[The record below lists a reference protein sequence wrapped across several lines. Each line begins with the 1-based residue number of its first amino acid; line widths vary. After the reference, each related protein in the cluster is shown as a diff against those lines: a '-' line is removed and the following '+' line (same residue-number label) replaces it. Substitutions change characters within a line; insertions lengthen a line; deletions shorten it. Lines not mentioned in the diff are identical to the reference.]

1 MKIPNDSQYNFL
13 DESIQIDEKQEK
25 QLLSQFLTYF
35 NQKEKEN
42 PVEELVINI
51 LNKLF
56 ENNKF
61 HLQFINR
68 DDPKEKDISKA
79 YGYYSAYE
87 NNIYLIIDK
96 SNFQTRWFGF
106 QTDFS
111 TLNNI
116 KFDIFINTCVHELM
130 HYACTNY
137 YIQFIKI
144 WRSTFRQFIWYVFNN
159 VISYYFSD
167 FVSDDIFAN
176 TTPKKFIENLAFK
189 KAYDVYFNSLII
201 NIRFKLSS
209 LSKRYN
215 DVLSTL
221 YSQQP
226 FEYARFFDNALINA
240 IKLQNG
246 TYSNAALKLYN
257 CIHKAYIDLE
267 PNLKNVKMNELFY
280 QEILDFS
287 EIACVLAS
295 YYNENINSLGLIEET
310 LRLING

>member
-1 MKIPNDSQYNFL
+1 MKIPSDDTYNFL
-13 DESIQIDEKQEK
+13 DESIEINTEQERK
-25 QLLSQFLTYF
+25 LLAQFLDYF
-35 NQKEKEN
+35 NKKEKN
-42 PVEELVINI
+42 NKIEELVINI

-61 HLQFINR
+61 HLQLIDRN
-68 DDPKEKDISKA
+68 DPKEKDISKA
-79 YGYYSAYE
+79 YGFYSAYE
-87 NNIYLIIDK
+87 NNIYIIIDK
-96 SNFQTRWFGF
+96 SNFEKKWFGF
-106 QTDFS
+106 QIDYN

-144 WRSTFRQFIWYVFNN
+144 WRSLFRQYVWNVFSN
-159 VISYYFSD
+159 VINYYFSD
-167 FVSDDIFAN
+167 FVDSN
-176 TTPKKFIENLAFK
+176 TFTNIAPKKFIENISFK

-226 FEYARFFDNALINA
+226 FEYARFFDNVLINA

-246 TYSNAALKLYN
+246 TYSDSAIKLYN
-257 CIHKAYIDLE
+257 CIHKAYIDIE
-267 PNLKNVKMNELFY
+267 PVLKDIKMNELFY

-295 YYNENINSLGLIEET
+295 YYNYNINHIGLIENT
-310 LRLING
+310 LNLIY

>member
-1 MKIPNDSQYNFL
+1 MDILNNDYYFL
-13 DESIQIDEKQEK
+13 NEAVQINPDQEK
-25 QLLSQFLTYF
+25 QLLSQFLDYLDK
-35 NQKEKEN
+35 KEKN
-42 PVEELVINI
+42 NKIEELLVKI
-51 LNKLF
+51 LNKLYVS
-56 ENNKF
+56 NKF
-61 HLQFINR
+61 HLQLIDRN
-68 DDPKEKDISKA
+68 DPKTQEISKA

-96 SNFQTRWFGF
+96 SNFNKKWFGF
-106 QTDFS
+106 QIDYNI
-111 TLNNI
+111 LNNI
-116 KFDIFINTCVHELM
+116 KFDIFIDTCVHELM

-137 YIQFIKI
+137 YIQFIKL
-144 WRSTFRQFIWYVFNN
+144 WRPTFRQYIWNVFYNIIN
-159 VISYYFSD
+159 FYFSD
-167 FVSDDIFAN
+167 FVDNNIFAN
-176 TTPKKFIENLAFK
+176 TTPKQFMENPAFK

-226 FEYARFFDNALINA
+226 FEYARFFDNVLINA

-246 TYSNAALKLYN
+246 TYSDTAIKLYN
-257 CIHKAYIDLE
+257 CIHKAYIDIE
-267 PNLKNVKMNELFY
+267 PNLKDVRMSELFY

-295 YYNENINSLGLIEET
+295 YYKYNIDHINLIEET
-310 LRLING
+310 LNLI

>member
-1 MKIPNDSQYNFL
+1 MNILNNNYYFL
-13 DESIQIDEKQEK
+13 NESVGISPIQEK
-25 QLLSQFLTYF
+25 QLLSQFLDYL
-35 NQKEKEN
+35 NKKEKN
-42 PVEELVINI
+42 NKIEELLVKV

-56 ENNKF
+56 ENDKF
-61 HLQFINR
+61 HLQLIDRN
-68 DDPKEKDISKA
+68 DPKIQEISKA

-96 SNFQTRWFGF
+96 SNFDKKWFGF
-106 QTDFS
+106 QINYNV
-111 TLNNI
+111 LNNI
-116 KFDIFINTCVHELM
+116 KFDVFTNTCVHELM

-137 YIQFIKI
+137 YIQFIKL
-144 WRSTFRQFIWYVFNN
+144 WRATFRQYIWDVFYNIIN
-159 VISYYFSD
+159 FYFSD
-167 FVSDDIFAN
+167 FVDDNIFTN
-176 TTPKKFIENLAFK
+176 TTPKNFMEDPAFK

-226 FEYARFFDNALINA
+226 FEYARFFDNVLINA

-246 TYSNAALKLYN
+246 TYSDTAIKLYN
-257 CIHKAYIDLE
+257 CIHKAYIDIE
-267 PNLKNVKMNELFY
+267 PNLKDVRMTELFY

-295 YYNENINSLGLIEET
+295 YYNYNINHINLIEET
-310 LRLING
+310 LSLI